1 VFVWLCSRIGDPVDQ
16 PQMASVQVQL
26 SKGQNLGD
34 VAEPIRQIINR
45 EFSRMAVFCEEL
57 ARGKFAIC

>member
-1 VFVWLCSRIGDPVDQ
+1 
-16 PQMASVQVQL
+16 MASVQVQL